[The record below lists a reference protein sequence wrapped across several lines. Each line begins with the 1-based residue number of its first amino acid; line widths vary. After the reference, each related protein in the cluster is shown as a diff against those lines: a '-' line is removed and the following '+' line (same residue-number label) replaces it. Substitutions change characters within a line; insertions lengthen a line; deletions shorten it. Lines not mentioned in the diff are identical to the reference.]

1 MTSGRPAGS
10 RRPRIGVLGEKFW
23 PSRGGTSRVVE
34 STLRHLADRYDFT
47 MYAFATDAPGPEVPG
62 VRVVRFP
69 RPPGGSAG
77 VFAYYAR
84 CARHALRQDL
94 DLVHVHKTDAAFV
107 LPRLERRLPCVATT
121 HEIPWT
127 NDKWSLVGK
136 GYFHLMERFFV
147 RSSALRTCVSREQQ
161 RHYRERH
168 GLGVR
173 YVPNGVDAPEF
184 DDCRADAL
192 LAAHGIEPG
201 YLLFAARRLISL
213 KGLHHLV
220 EALRRNAFG
229 GTLVVLGDPSHAP
242 AYVERVRSAA
252 TGAGLDV
259 RFPGYVADRAVL
271 MSLVRRSSAFVFPSE
286 REGMSVMLLEVAAT
300 GTPVLASDIPQNTDV
315 LGPDEASFFRSGDV
329 EDLARGLRALEAE
342 PEAAFA
348 RGMRASRGVPARF
361 GAREV
366 AEQYAALYDQLLGGD
381 RRASTRIGASVERQ
395 DA

>member
-1 MTSGRPAGS
+1 MSPGRPAAS

-47 MYAFATDAPGPEVPG
+47 MYAFTTDAPGPEVPG

-69 RPPGGSAG
+69 RLPGGSAG

-136 GYFHLMERFFV
+136 TYFHLMERFFV
-147 RSSALRTCVSREQQ
+147 RSSAVRTCVSREQQ

-168 GLGVR
+168 GLEVR
-173 YVPNGVDAPEF
+173 YVPNGVDTPEF
-184 DDCRADAL
+184 DDRGADAL
-192 LAAHGIEPG
+192 LAQHGVRPG

-229 GTLVVLGDPSHAP
+229 GTLVVLGDASHAP
-242 AYVERVRSAA
+242 AYVERVRAA
-252 TGAGLDV
+252 CAGLDV

-271 MSLVRRSSAFVFPSE
+271 MSLVRRASAFVFPSE

-315 LGPDEASFFRSGDV
+315 LGPEEALFFRSGDV
-329 EDLARGLRALEAE
+329 EDLARGLRTLAAE

-348 RGMRASRGVPARF
+348 RGVRASRGVPARF

-366 AEQYAALYDQLLGGD
+366 AEQYAQLYDQLLGAE
-381 RRASTRIGASVERQ
+381 RRLSARTGAPAERQ
-395 DA
+395 NA